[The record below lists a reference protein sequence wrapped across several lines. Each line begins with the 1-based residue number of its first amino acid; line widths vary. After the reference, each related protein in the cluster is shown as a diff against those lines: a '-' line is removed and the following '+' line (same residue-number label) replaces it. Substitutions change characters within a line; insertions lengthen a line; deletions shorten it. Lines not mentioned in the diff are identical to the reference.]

1 MRGKGFIIILALLAL
16 VCIVFV
22 RPLLTSEEAR
32 IRKGVREGVE
42 AIEAKDLGKC
52 LRHVSLHYK
61 DEYGLTYLGV
71 QRLLSHTFQEFDAFE
86 IDLRNLSITLLDK
99 EAASARFDLKVKVS
113 YRGQKAY
120 LLGSM
125 DFSNHITMSLA
136 KEGRR
141 WKVTRVEGVEAQGIG
156 QGMAKVVSRCLNNTV

>member
-1 MRGKGFIIILALLAL
+1 MRGKGFIIVLALLAL
-16 VCIVFV
+16 VFIVFV
-22 RPLLTSEEAR
+22 RPLLISEEAR
-32 IRKGVREGVE
+32 IKKGVEEGAQ

-71 QRLLSHTFQEFDAFE
+71 QRLLTHIFQEFDAFE
-86 IDLRNLSITLLDK
+86 IDLTNLSITLLDK
-99 EAASARFDLKVKVS
+99 EAASVSFDLKVKVS
-113 YRGQKAY
+113 YRGQKVY

-125 DFSNHITMSLA
+125 DFSNHITMSFA

-156 QGMAKVVSRCLNNTV
+156 QGIPKVVRRCPDNTV